1 MQGLQALD
9 QFKSFVSKIGG
20 LGRYEDTYIVHAAEG
35 ETVVPM
41 EVLDRN
47 PLLKK
52 RLFKTMV
59 DMGIEP
65 GRYIVGNELNS
76 KNPVTGQ
83 PEFFLKKIVS
93 QIRKAMPGDSEKYL
107 GTIAG
112 LATGN
117 PYIGAAL
124 GAVGSG
130 VPGAISGGLTGYR
143 SPGIS
148 RLGGDTFATNIL
160 SQDKVGP
167 MGITDILG
175 SPGKFFLGKGEQSG
189 LFGTGGRLPFQKA
202 KTTPSSIASE
212 IAEIQKSII
221 DPQTKKPISFD
232 QALEIYKETKGEGG
246 KGKGLGTLGSLGTLA
261 GGLFATG
268 VLGSQIPKPKDALVD
283 RTLIKEPERTDD
295 FAFAPNQT
303 YTRPEI
309 ESPFAPATF
318 AAEGGVMDLQDGGE
332 SKGPG
337 TGTSDSIPA
346 MLSDG
351 EFVMTAKAVRGAGG
365 GDRREGARKMY
376 EAMDKLE
383 ARA

>member
-1 MQGLQALD
+1 MQGLEALN
-9 QFKSFVSKIGG
+9 QFKNFVSSIGG
-20 LGRYEDTYIVHAAEG
+20 LGRYEDTYMVHAAEG
-35 ETVVPM
+35 ETVIPM

-83 PEFFLKKIVS
+83 PEFFLKKLGKFINRV
-93 QIRKAMPGDSEKYL
+93 MPGDSEKYL
-107 GTIAG
+107 PIAAG
-112 LATGN
+112 FIPGMS
-117 PYIGAAL
+117 AL
-124 GAVGSG
+124 GAAGIGAGIGGLSAYGADRNILEGALTGGAMGGASRALVGRYG
-130 VPGAISGGLTGYR
+130 PGKLNYGDTTLTGRIGGTLQSDLGKILGKINPFAKEKLTLDSVTSKITGGSITDYNSLADSDPLKKVIAETVSGGT
-143 SPGIS
+143 I
-148 RLGGDTFATNIL
+148 
-160 SQDKVGP
+160 
-167 MGITDILG
+167 
-175 SPGKFFLGKGEQSG
+175 GKKGV
-189 LFGTGGRLPFQKA
+189 
-202 KTTPSSIASE
+202 
-212 IAEIQKSII
+212 
-221 DPQTKKPISFD
+221 
-232 QALEIYKETKGEGG
+232 
-246 KGKGLGTLGSLGTLA
+246 GTLGSLGTLA
-261 GGLFATG
+261 GGLGLSAI
-268 VLGSQIPKPKDALVD
+268 LGSQIPKPEDAVID
-283 RTLIKEPERTDD
+283 PSKIREPERTDD
-295 FAFAPNQT
+295 FAFNPNQT
-303 YTRPEI
+303 YTRPPI
-309 ESPFAPATF
+309 QSPFVPSTF

-383 ARA
+383 AQG